1 MGRLRTILIVG
12 LIVIAVAGVF
22 VWYKLFRRVPTVYA
36 DPVEHFKYGSIG
48 VEVPAGIPYWIWVVL
63 PRIFADKLPGPGGY
77 VALGATWE
85 MGKELPIGF
94 TKEKVGIDRVGVNCA
109 ACHTATVRGSANEGA
124 ANLSGGGGEP
134 VPAARLCPFPVRLRP
149 RQPLQ
154 FRNHHEGDPGYL

>member
-1 MGRLRTILIVG
+1 MKRILLVTLIV
-12 LIVIAVAGVF
+12 AVVLGGF
-22 VWYKLFRRVPTVYA
+22 FWYKLFRRVPTVYA

-85 MGKELPIGF
+85 MGQELPIGF

-109 ACHTATVRGSANEGA
+109 ACHTATVRGAANE
-124 ANLSGGGGEP
+124 
-134 VPAARLCPFPVRLRP
+134 
-149 RQPLQ
+149 
-154 FRNHHEGDPGYL
+154 